1 MGSPY
6 FIFATGIENSYPTI
20 QGGKTRVDQMEACG
34 HYEHWRKDF
43 DLCEELDA
51 CYLRYGPPIH
61 RTWLGPGQYDWTFA
75 DETFGDLYKRN
86 ICPIVDL
93 CHFGVPDWLENFQN
107 PRFPELFAQYAQD
120 FAARF
125 PWVQLYTPVNEM
137 FITAT
142 FSAAY
147 GWWNEQLSDDRSF
160 VTALKHIVKANVRAM
175 EQILTVRPDALFI
188 QSESSEYFHA
198 ESPAAIAPA
207 EFMNSRRFLSLD
219 LGFGKRV
226 DSSMYQFLL
235 DNGMTREEYEFFMSK
250 SLRHYCV
257 MGNDY
262 YVTNEHRVKPDG
274 STGPAGEV
282 FGYDE
287 ITRQYYSRYRL
298 PVMHTE
304 TNYTQGP
311 NGDEAVYWLWKEWAN
326 VLRLRND
333 GIPIVGFTW
342 YSLTD
347 QVDWDT
353 ALREKNGHVCAVGLY
368 DLDRNIRP
376 VGEEYKKLIQ
386 DWNQVLPT
394 QSTALV
400 MPIQMPHDYMF
411 RKIVV
416 PTPQEQTEQNQANK
430 GQG

>member
-1 MGSPY
+1 MASPY

-20 QGGKTRVDQMEACG
+20 DQGKTRMDEMESCR
-34 HYEHWRKDF
+34 HYEMWRRDF
-43 DLCEELDA
+43 DLVQEMGIE
-51 CYLRYGPPIH
+51 YLRYGPPIH
-61 RTWLGPGQYDWTFA
+61 KTWLGDGKYDWSFP
-75 DETFGDLYKRN
+75 DETFGDLYRRN
-86 ICPIVDL
+86 VTPIVDL
-93 CHFGVPDWLENFQN
+93 CHFGVPDWIGNFQN
-107 PRFPELFAQYAQD
+107 PDFPALFAVYAKA
-120 FAARF
+120 FATRY

-137 FITAT
+137 FVCAV

-147 GWWNEQLSDDRSF
+147 GWWNEQLASEAAF
-160 VTALKHIVKANVRAM
+160 VTALKHIVRANVLAM
-175 EQILTVRPDALFI
+175 EAILEVRADALFI

-198 ESPAAIAPA
+198 ESPAAIGPA

-219 LGFGKRV
+219 LNYGKRV

-235 DNGMTREEYEFFMSK
+235 DNGMTREEYGFFMSK

-274 STGPAGEV
+274 NTGPAGEV

-287 ITRQYYSRYRL
+287 ITRQYYLRYKL

-304 TNYTQGP
+304 TNLRQGP

-326 VLRLRND
+326 VLRLRNS

-347 QVDWDT
+347 QTDWAN
-353 ALREKNGHVCAVGLY
+353 ALRIKTGEVDPVGLY

-376 VGEEYKKLIQ
+376 VGEEYKRMIA
-386 DWNQVLPT
+386 DWGHVLPT

-400 MPIQMPHDYMF
+400 MPIKTPHESDW
-411 RKIVV
+411 KPVA
-416 PTPQEQTEQNQANK
+416 PLPEDEKKAADLANQ
-430 GQG
+430 GQQ